1 MAFVNYTT
9 KNLAIKIVYYGPGL
23 SGKTT
28 NLRYIYSKMDSDSR
42 GDLLCLETPVE
53 RTLFFDLLP
62 IKAGMINEFR
72 VHFQLMTVPGQVFYG
87 ASRKSVLKGADGII
101 FVADSQI
108 PLLDANLENF
118 DGLRKNLLEHNV
130 DLNFIPLV
138 FQYNKRDLDN
148 LIPVETFNSLLNP
161 QKLPFIESEAVNGR
175 GVFETLKAISK
186 ITVPFVKEKVF
197 GEKRTVKEAEDK
209 MKFEGDES
217 RPAPKQEIPSE
228 VKEAAISQEK
238 PADETIKTKE
248 SIKDAQF
255 VPKEDEAPIR
265 LTKLK
270 YKSNTDIEQE
280 VENLAKE
287 FIKGI

>member
-9 KNLAIKIVYYGPGL
+9 KSLAIKVVYYGPGL

-28 NLRYIYSKMDSDSR
+28 NLRYIYSKMDEESR
-42 GDLLCLETPVE
+42 GDLLCLETPIE

-62 IKAGMINEFR
+62 IKAGMIHDFR
-72 VHFQLMTVPGQVFYG
+72 IHFQLMTVPGQVFYG
-87 ASRKSVLKGADGII
+87 ASRKSVLKGADGIV

-118 DGLRKNLLEHNV
+118 DGLRKNLLEYNV

-161 QKLPFIESEAVNGR
+161 LKLPYLESAAVHGD
-175 GVFETLKAISK
+175 GVFETLKAIAK
-186 ITVPFVKEKVF
+186 ITVPYVREKVF
-197 GEKRTVKEAEDK
+197 GEKAEPEKEEQEERQRIVELAEKDREK
-209 MKFEGDES
+209 L
-217 RPAPKQEIPSE
+217 
-228 VKEAAISQEK
+228 KEEAKEDIIEEK
-238 PADETIKTKE
+238 KPNI
-248 SIKDAQF
+248 QF
-255 VPKEDEAPIR
+255 VPQQEEKPIR
-265 LTKLK
+265 LTKIK
-270 YKSNTDIEQE
+270 FKSQTDIEKE

-287 FIKGI
+287 FVNK